1 MIGNAM
7 LVLFLARPPHE
18 ASAASDPKH
27 PGCCRPLAFKTMKPL
42 LMLVLA
48 AFLGSSL
55 SAATPP
61 RNILLLLSDDH
72 RFDFYSAHQACP
84 PFLKT
89 PGLDRIA
96 REGMTFTHAFV
107 STSLC
112 SPSRASILTGQYMH
126 HHRVVDN
133 QRPEPADIVFFP
145 QLLQQGGYHT
155 AFIGKWHMGE
165 DDDKPRAGFHH
176 WAAFKGQGDY
186 GDPVLNIN
194 GTRQAIQGYNADVL
208 TDEALRCLRARPAG
222 KPFYLQLAFKNVH
235 FPFQPAERHRP
246 LVAGQPVPR
255 PLTMADT
262 EENYASQPRWVRERR
277 FGIHGVDHMETTP
290 FDNDPVPDYEEFFRN
305 YCGAVKSMDENIER
319 LLTFLDEAGLAT
331 NTLVIYTSDN
341 GFHLGEHGFYDKRDA
356 YETSIRVPLLVRAP
370 GLAPA
375 GASNARLVQNI
386 DLAPTLLEIAGVR
399 PLATTKFDGA
409 SFVPLL
415 RGESPAGWRDHILYE
430 YHWEWNF
437 PATPTLFAIRTE
449 RFKYIYHHGIWD
461 KDCLFDLQTDPIERH
476 NLISVPAFWEQAR
489 QLRAQLF
496 RELQSSGA
504 LTLPLQPPAGEPLHD
519 RKYQR

>member
-1 MIGNAM
+1 M
-7 LVLFLARPPHE
+7 
-18 ASAASDPKH
+18 KH
-27 PGCCRPLAFKTMKPL
+27 L
-42 LMLVLA
+42 LLLSLA
-48 AFLGSSL
+48 ACCVLPL
-55 SAATPP
+55 MAAEPQ
-61 RNILLLLSDDH
+61 RNIIVLLSDDH
-72 RFDFYSAHQACP
+72 RYDFYSAHQACP

-89 PGLDRIA
+89 PGLDRMA
-96 REGMTFTHAFV
+96 REGVTFTHAFV

-126 HHRVVDN
+126 HHHVVDN

-145 QLLQQGGYHT
+145 QLLQKAGYQT

-165 DDDKPRAGFHH
+165 DDDKPRAGFDY
-176 WAAFKGQGDY
+176 WAAFKGQGVY
-186 GDPVLNIN
+186 QNPVLNIN
-194 GTRQAIQGYNADVL
+194 GPRRKFEGYNADVL
-208 TDEALRCLRARPAG
+208 IDEALRFIRTRPAG
-222 KPFYLQLAFKNVH
+222 KPFFLDLAFKNVH

-246 LVAGQPVPR
+246 LFAGQPVPR
-255 PLTMADT
+255 PPTMADT

-290 FDNDPVPDYEEFFRN
+290 FDNDPVPDFDEFFRN

-319 LLTFLDEAGLAT
+319 LLKFLDEAGLAT
-331 NTLVIYTSDN
+331 KTMVLYTSDN

-370 GLAPA
+370 GLAAA
-375 GASNARLVQNI
+375 GTSSDRLVQNVDI
-386 DLAPTLLEIAGVR
+386 APTLLELAGVR
-399 PLATTKFDGA
+399 PPATLKMDGR
-409 SFVPLL
+409 SFLPLI
-415 RGESPAGWRDHILYE
+415 RGESPADWRDHILYE

-461 KDCLFDLQTDPIERH
+461 KDCLYDLQTDPIERH
-476 NLISVPAFWEQAR
+476 NLISVPAFQEQAR
-489 QLRAQLF
+489 KLRVQLF
-496 RELQSSGA
+496 QELETSGA

-519 RKYQR
+519 RKNGR